1 MVEGNGL
8 ENRKASN
15 GLVGSNPTLSAKRK
29 STCMEDTQNTFQN
42 PHGQVHFAWMVDEY
56 PVYHRGWVW
65 YLVAGVIGAG
75 IVLYALVTLNFL
87 FALIVVIFGIVLTLS
102 AARTPVRL
110 RFAVTEDGLEMGHRF
125 MPWKDLA
132 RFSVVYEPPEVK
144 TLYFDFKNAIVPE
157 LAVPLEQMNPN
168 AVRKALLTYIDEDLT
183 RDSEPV
189 TDYLSRVL
197 KF

>member
-1 MVEGNGL
+1 
-8 ENRKASN
+8 
-15 GLVGSNPTLSAKRK
+15 
-29 STCMEDTQNTFQN
+29 MEDTPNKLRG

-56 PVYHRGWVW
+56 PVYRRGWAW
-65 YLVAGVIGAG
+65 YLVASMIGAG
-75 IVLYALVTLNFL
+75 MVLYALVTLNFL

-102 AARTPVRL
+102 SARTPVRL
-110 RFAVTEDGLEMGHRF
+110 RFAISEDGLEMGHRF
-125 MPWKDLA
+125 IPWKDLS
-132 RFSVVYEPPEVK
+132 RFSIVYDPPAVK
-144 TLYFDFKNAIVPE
+144 SMYFGFKNAIVPE

-168 AVRKALLTYIDEDLT
+168 AVRKALLAYIDEDLT